1 MTTGSNRSKDK
12 KNAISGSIADGKIGY
27 HDRGSLESGSP
38 IGTFHP
44 TAPLDYTVESTNP
57 YERTDVRMSCSTV
70 AQPAAMIRCSLA
82 LLAGLNLMSG
92 PWATDVAALDA
103 AALERA
109 KQATIGVLEDTQD
122 QRTPDKPGRIL
133 VRGTGFHL
141 RDGYIVTARHAAE
154 KNDPTTGSVIP
165 KQIRILTTDLHE
177 LPADLVGDS
186 AFMDVVVYRVA
197 EAHRAKVAVGTAF
210 AAGDVQP
217 GQEVFTVG
225 YPMGWGPTMS
235 FGHLGNTSTFLQTVD
250 TRLLQ
255 ADVAACS
262 GNSGGGLYNERGE
275 VVGIMH
281 AIIQTERDDSTARCS
296 RMAFAIPALLAERI
310 VNAALEGKPLT
321 FSKMGIQM
329 AAVRDGTKWRMA
341 VKDVSE
347 PAKSAGIQKHDVIIA
362 VDDTEID
369 DAAHLKNY
377 LIERTSPGQQVRVKV
392 RRLDAALTFTVTLG
406 GG

>member
-1 MTTGSNRSKDK
+1 LFNDCFIDPFIIMAGLDNMGRER
-12 KNAISGSIADGKIGY
+12 ISMRLGTVWWIA
-27 HDRGSLESGSP
+27 
-38 IGTFHP
+38 T
-44 TAPLDYTVESTNP
+44 
-57 YERTDVRMSCSTV
+57 
-70 AQPAAMIRCSLA
+70 
-82 LLAGLNLMSG
+82 LLAGCIISEPLMAGEGS
-92 PWATDVAALDA
+92 ADLTAALD
-103 AALERA
+103 RA
-109 KQATIGVLEDTQD
+109 KRATIGVLEDTQD
-122 QRTPDKPGRIL
+122 QRTPDKPGKLL

-154 KNDPTTGSVIP
+154 KQEPSVGSIIP

-177 LPADLVGDS
+177 LPADLIGDS
-186 AFMDVVVYRVA
+186 AFMDVVVYRIA
-197 EAHRAKVAVGTAF
+197 EQHRGKLPIGTPF

-235 FGHLGNTSTFLQTVD
+235 FGHLGNTNTFLQTVD
-250 TRLLQ
+250 GRLIQ

-262 GNSGGGLYNERGE
+262 GNSGGGLYNHRGE

-310 VNAALEGKPLT
+310 VAAALEGKPLA

-329 AAVRDGTKWRMA
+329 MAVRDGTRWRMA

-347 PAKSAGIQKHDVIIA
+347 PAKSAGIQKHDIIIA
-362 VDDTEID
+362 VDETEID
-369 DAAHLKNY
+369 DAAQLKNY
-377 LIERTSPGQQVRVKV
+377 LIERTRPGQQVSVKV
-392 RRLDAALTFTVTLG
+392 RRLDTNLTFTVTLAG
-406 GG
+406 G